1 MTRMTKKKEVSESK
15 VEATVKPKSSGI
27 RSKKVTPKAES
38 SLQKQKKTSS
48 SRAKV
53 EKAAPKKATSPKAKT
68 VSEKKEKAV
77 KVKTPAKTAKKAKS
91 QVKKVIEL
99 PVQTL
104 FSDIE
109 KIEAENP
116 KELKKIEVELIKE
129 PAQKRVESKTQILVP
144 EKTQA
149 PKYTLPSSLS
159 EEKKKVRFESLIA
172 NDSIIEAIK
181 KLGISEPSET
191 MQNALPAALR
201 GSDLLLTKLEESDGY
216 IIGVVTA
223 ASKILA
229 ESLPKGSPQLPSVLF
244 ICPSQKKVDEIFAAS
259 KVIFAQLGI
268 SFLKLNENQADENL
282 SEILSKELDVLVATP
297 KMLTKAKDLNFLKIS
312 NVGLC
317 LMMATNSFANE
328 NISDDLEKILSSLPQ
343 ERTQKII
350 IANENT
356 PSVREIAFKF
366 LEDPEYVSLIPSQ
379 IKERSPKQF
388 AHALSATQKF
398 QVLLGHLKN
407 HKPNCAVV
415 FANTKPVAEWIAYK
429 LHGNGI
435 KVELITNQLSQQK
448 KIALLNS
455 IKQNEV
461 QIIVATDCI
470 SKSLGIQK
478 LNCIYNFD
486 LPDSPKTFVDRLCR
500 IEASKNPIS
509 VSFICEDYGYNMG
522 AIEDSLGFK
531 IHIAQPDKNYFNIKD
546 TSDYPLEADGKVK
559 RIGVVYENERTA
571 KEEAPTVQTNRDV
584 STRPAVTKPIERFET
599 VSFSQKSA
607 QIAAQTAAQTAP
619 TTASSV
625 DLQQSAA
632 QAGQSTEGLKLQPRK
647 APEKRDENLSQTSQ
661 QKPQFTAPQQKGFE
675 QRKGSFDSQNRSN
688 DKYIRRDERAKEAI
702 NAAKMAAKSASDKRN
717 EKFTGKSQSMPKRAG
732 LFEIAVTLVQD
743 AVQSAAQAAKDSLAT
758 NIQQNLP
765 TLSLMLDRFKILKKP
780 NEKQNELEKN
790 DH

>member
-38 SLQKQKKTSS
+38 SLQKQKKTLS

-53 EKAAPKKATSPKAKT
+53 EKAAPKKAAPPKAKT

-77 KVKTPAKTAKKAKS
+77 KVKTPAKTAKKAKAPL
-91 QVKKVIEL
+91 KKAVDL

-109 KIEAENP
+109 KIETESP
-116 KELKKIEVELIKE
+116 KELKKIEVDLKKE
-129 PAQKRVESKTQILVP
+129 PVQKKVESKIQILVP
-144 EKTQA
+144 EKVQA

-159 EEKKKVRFESLIA
+159 EEKKSVRFESLIA

-181 KLGISEPSET
+181 KFGVKEPSET

-201 GSDLLLTKLEESDGY
+201 GSDLLLTKPEESEGF

-229 ESLPKGSPQLPSVLF
+229 ESLPKGSPQSPSVLF

-259 KVIFAQLGI
+259 KAIFAQLGI
-268 SFLKLNENQADENL
+268 SFFKLNENQADEDL
-282 SEILSKELDVLVATP
+282 SEILNKELDVLIATP
-297 KMLTKAKDLNFLKIS
+297 KIFTKAKDLNQLKII

-317 LMMATNSFANE
+317 LVMATNSFANE

-356 PSVREIAFKF
+356 PSVREIGFKF

-448 KIALLNS
+448 KIVLLNA

-522 AIEDSLGFK
+522 AIEEALGFK

-546 TSDYPLEADGKVK
+546 TSEYPLEADGKVK

-571 KEEAPTVQTNRDV
+571 KEEAPVVQTNRDV
-584 STRPAVTKPIERFET
+584 TTRPAVTKPIERFET
-599 VSFSQKSA
+599 VSFTQKSA
-607 QIAAQTAAQTAP
+607 QISAQAAP
-619 TTASSV
+619 TTVPAADS
-625 DLQQSAA
+625 QQSVA
-632 QAGQSTEGLKLQPRK
+632 QAGQSAEGLKLQPRK
-647 APEKRDENLSQTSQ
+647 ASDKRDENLSQTSQ
-661 QKPQFTAPQQKGFE
+661 QKPLFTAPQQKGFE

-702 NAAKMAAKSASDKRN
+702 NAAKMAAKSASDKRS
-717 EKFTGKSQSMPKRAG
+717 EKFSGKSQTMPKRAG

-743 AVQSAAQAAKDSLAT
+743 AVQSAAHAAKDSLAN

-780 NEKQNELEKN
+780 SERQNELEKN